1 MKMFQ
6 FFTLKNYLNKRSF
19 ICLVLVLGLVFSQA
33 PLVFAATQVDQESL
47 YPLLKNNSYTGY
59 LYNYNSGSVTISRGT
74 GLGDILAQMC
84 TTLSTSLKYIYSSVD
99 GLEGYVDGLETGLT
113 NINNKIKDYST
124 VLSNIS
130 GYVDGLE
137 TSLSTTNSR
146 LNSILTA
153 VQSITTYNYTST
165 LNSILANTNY
175 LGSIESHLD
184 VVNSTLGTS
193 NNNGIWGS
201 AYSSALSLGLIQ
213 PDIDSIKTLISNNNS
228 LSSFNHVYMG
238 FSQTSSVFNRNP
250 SLISPVNINN
260 NLMPYI
266 NWRSARPVSSYQ
278 IASRN
283 ISSFAD
289 RLNIINHNL
298 VQLFS
303 SVLTPYSSY
312 GLYSLDFSDGVYNS
326 SSDLYLYSLM
336 DSLQVFNRNLAD
348 GFSKIGFVIADP
360 DTISRK
366 NDLKERS
373 DSIFDDF
380 VSSDGDNS
388 ISLSDISSVS
398 SGLGELKSSV
408 SGGAN
413 ASSAFAVLGGDS
425 DGWNWFSQTVA
436 DDMDQVSSG
445 ASGGGSRLRSR
456 SGSDSFSTPLLD
468 EYYSRIYS
476 FLGVDYD

>member
-1 MKMFQ
+1 MIMKMFR

-33 PLVFAATQVDQESL
+33 PLVFAATQVDQETL

-137 TSLSTTNSR
+137 TALSTSNTR

-153 VQSITTYNYTST
+153 IQGITTYNYTSV
-165 LNSILANTNY
+165 LNSIESNTDKLLTIDSGLDVIEAV
-175 LGSIESHLD
+175 LGSGGNTGISGYSA
-184 VVNSTLGTS
+184 ST
-193 NNNGIWGS
+193 
-201 AYSSALSLGLIQ
+201 SSGVQ
-213 PDIDSIKTLISNNNS
+213 SI
-228 LSSFNHVYMG
+228 LSSFSNSLNISHR
-238 FSQTSSVFNRNP
+238 FSYPSGTFNP
-250 SLISPVNINN
+250 SAGSDVRVPNLLNVNNSN
-260 NLMPYI
+260 MAYVFY
-266 NWRSARPVSSYQ
+266 RSEPAT
-278 IASRN
+278 
-283 ISSFAD
+283 SSFALGSASASNLGD
-289 RLNIINHNL
+289 RFNILNNNVVQTFTALVTPRTNL
-298 VQLFS
+298 LGFYLGNDGS
-303 SVLTPYSSY
+303 YKSVPA
-312 GLYSLDFSDGVYNS
+312 YSLGD
-326 SSDLYLYSLM
+326 M
-336 DSLQVFNRNLAD
+336 IFNLNFALAD
-348 GFSKIGFVIADP
+348 GLSALKFVFADSETIG
-360 DTISRK
+360 RK
-366 NDLKERS
+366 KDFKDRS

-398 SGLGELKSSV
+398 SGLGDLKSSV

-456 SGSDSFSTPLLD
+456 SDSDSFSTPLLD